1 MKKDDLNFEFSFF
14 EDDNSYYG
22 GKRKKKKVKPE
33 KIIAV
38 ILFLSI
44 IIVLEYFF
52 GNKTKYI
59 SLIFFGNNDYKR
71 CVLLNKLDLYKYD
84 IRYVFI
90 FIMFTYINLYAVF
103 CYMAADVVLM
113 IINDIIRL
121 SIFET
126 RPFWDDNKKVFPCVC
141 EFTPSSP
148 SPISTKSFLF
158 FSLFIFVQYEEKLK
172 NKEINRMIPVETKKL
187 SDLNESNISEI
198 QIKNER
204 SSNFKLILLAIF
216 LISLIVFIDTIPLL
230 QNIEYIHQTFYGIS
244 LGFCFYYLVFYIFNV
259 KHFSTKQFFKIIKQ
273 PWIILTFAVILIFLI
288 FFIINH
294 IAYAITTSQIEQIE
308 RFCEIPDDFTI
319 STEILKNCSLLF
331 ETLGAYFGILL
342 EYRITFKSKES
353 KFLPYNVRSRKN
365 EGYNENISQWKKIIL
380 FLLLFFT
387 EYIIFKSI
395 IEFWIK
401 NHSEGIY
408 LFVALSLELFF
419 KGIFFFYIMKRF
431 LSKIGFLNNDIFL
444 KKK

>member
-1 MKKDDLNFEFSFF
+1 M
-14 EDDNSYYG
+14 
-22 GKRKKKKVKPE
+22 
-33 KIIAV
+33 
-38 ILFLSI
+38 
-44 IIVLEYFF
+44 
-52 GNKTKYI
+52 
-59 SLIFFGNNDYKR
+59 
-71 CVLLNKLDLYKYD
+71 
-84 IRYVFI
+84 
-90 FIMFTYINLYAVF
+90 
-103 CYMAADVVLM
+103 
-113 IINDIIRL
+113 
-121 SIFET
+121 
-126 RPFWDDNKKVFPCVC
+126 
-141 EFTPSSP
+141 
-148 SPISTKSFLF
+148 
-158 FSLFIFVQYEEKLK
+158 
-172 NKEINRMIPVETKKL
+172 
-187 SDLNESNISEI
+187 
-198 QIKNER
+198 
-204 SSNFKLILLAIF
+204 AIF

-401 NHSEGIY
+401 NHFEGIY